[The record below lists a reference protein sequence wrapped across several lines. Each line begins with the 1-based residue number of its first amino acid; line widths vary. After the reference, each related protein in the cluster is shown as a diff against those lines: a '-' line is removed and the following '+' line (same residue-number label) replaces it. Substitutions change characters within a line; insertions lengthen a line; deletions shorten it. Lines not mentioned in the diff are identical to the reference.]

1 MGQARVGERP
11 HEERKRMAIAEQQ
24 SRRGGTLT
32 SNLRQRRHLL
42 PLVPIWRKFARGKSK
57 VRVGAAVIG
66 AIAAV
71 ASVGRS
77 DGRRIME

>member
-1 MGQARVGERP
+1 MGQRGWERREG
-11 HEERKRMAIAEQQ
+11 HTRIGRGWR
-24 SRRGGTLT
+24 SRSCDRGGTLT
-32 SNLRQRRHLL
+32 SNLRRRHLL